1 MSLRKSSGGSSTGTR
16 CNDPAIVPECD
27 SRGFGG
33 IEIMKNPKNRQQ
45 DSDHPQ
51 GLSRRDFVKTGAA
64 GLGAAAIL
72 EADSARAQGASTGA
86 DSLEWHYDVDVVI
99 AGGGCAGLT
108 AAIRA
113 RDLGA
118 SVLVVDQNFDL
129 GGRMIH
135 SGSFVSLGGGDPLQ
149 LRDMKGQSD
158 KEGLVTAEPLEAP
171 EELDDDVDLLYA
183 DLTDWS
189 ITDSRG
195 QNPYRYN
202 EREMVRA
209 WAENCSATRE
219 FLTDNYVR
227 FGRING
233 THVGGGMSR
242 ARGATAFL
250 MLGDKTDI
258 MAGTVS
264 AEDAGQADRERS
276 SAFAPVQMTN
286 SDRTATPGAVGN
298 GAALSRSL
306 EFSAREKGVE
316 FMLHRCFDELVREE
330 PVAGRIIGIKAHYSP
345 RLHPDT
351 GERMES
357 YWQDGNIDERRE
369 VVHIRARKAV
379 ILASG
384 GHAGNPQVRG
394 MFYPA
399 LREPAFPTSG
409 LALQGPHGQ
418 DGSAMIASL
427 RVGAN
432 LAGMQ
437 QNLTGLTFHIST
449 RLGTRD
455 AYTTM
460 FPGHPSFG
468 YRGSAGVNVG
478 SAGFEEFI
486 AVNQVG
492 KRFFNEIWLPQR
504 SGGGQYP
511 GRGVVPNPGLE
522 HTPGDWR
529 NAATDW
535 VGEQYNYPGGL
546 DAALAINEGSEPPDY
561 YSGPIWAIFDQDTV
575 ERTGWELR
583 HPYVSDNGY
592 YFQADTIEE
601 LAAKIEAGHEFQRVP
616 LKHLGATVETW
627 NGYVDGGED
636 PEFARETEAPMHR
649 IVRPPFHA
657 LAIMVIWHD
666 SFGGLRC
673 NGKQQVVDMQGEV
686 IPGLYA
692 GGEAVG
698 GFSKHGL
705 GKGHV
710 HGFIAG
716 SNAAEEREV

>member
-1 MSLRKSSGGSSTGTR
+1 MADDL
-16 CNDPAIVPECD
+16 
-27 SRGFGG
+27 GG
-33 IEIMKNPKNRQQ
+33 IDMTKKKSDAQ
-45 DSDHPQ
+45 DSHSK
-51 GLSRRDFVKTGAA
+51 GLSRRDFVTTGAA
-64 GLGAAAIL
+64 GLGAAAL
-72 EADSARAQGASTGA
+72 LDAESAAAQGASTGA
-86 DSLEWHYDVDVVI
+86 AGLEWHYDVDVVV

-135 SGSFVSLGGGDPLQ
+135 SGSFVSLGGGDPVQ

-158 KEGLVTAEPLEAP
+158 REGFVTAKPVEDPP
-171 EELDDDVDLLYA
+171 ELDDNVDLLFT
-183 DLTDWS
+183 DVTDWS
-189 ITDSRG
+189 ITDSRA

-209 WAENCSATRE
+209 WAENCGPTRQ
-219 FLTDNYVR
+219 FLMENYVR

-242 ARGATAFL
+242 ARGATVFL

-258 MAGTVS
+258 KAGTVT
-264 AEDAGQADRERS
+264 AEDAGVADRERS
-276 SAFAPVQMTN
+276 SQFAPVQMTD
-286 SDRTATPGAVGN
+286 STRTVSAGAVSN
-298 GAALSRSL
+298 GAALARSL
-306 EFSAREKGVE
+306 EFSAREKGVQ
-316 FMLHRCFDELVREE
+316 FMLHRCFDELVREQ
-330 PVAGRIIGIKAHYSP
+330 PFAGRVIGIKAHYSP
-345 RLHPDT
+345 RVHPET

-357 YWQDGNIDERRE
+357 LWQNGNVDERRE
-369 VVHIRARKAV
+369 VVNIRARKAV
-379 ILASG
+379 VLASG
-384 GHAGNPQVRG
+384 GFAGNPQVRS

-399 LREPAFPTSG
+399 MREPAFPTSG

-418 DGSAMIASL
+418 DASALIAGL

-460 FPGHPSFG
+460 MPGHPTFG
-468 YRGSAGVNVG
+468 YRGSAGVNAG

-492 KRFFNEIWLPQR
+492 KRFFNEMLLPQR
-504 SGGGQYP
+504 AGGGQYP
-511 GRGVVPNPGLE
+511 GRGIVPHPGLA
-522 HTPGDWR
+522 HIPYDWR
-529 NAATDW
+529 NTAVDW
-535 VGEQYNYPGGL
+535 VRGEYNYPGGL
-546 DAALAINEGSEPPDY
+546 DAALAINEGSEAPDY
-561 YSGPIWAIFDQDTV
+561 YSGPLWAIFDQDAV
-575 ERTGWELR
+575 ERAEWELR
-583 HPYVSDNGY
+583 FPYVADNGY
-592 YFQADTIEE
+592 YFQADTIAE
-601 LAAKIEAGHEFQRVP
+601 LARKIESGHEFQRVP
-616 LKHLGATVETW
+616 LKYLAQTVETW
-627 NGYVDGGED
+627 NGYVDAGKD
-636 PEFARETEAPMHR
+636 PEFERETEAPMHP
-649 IVRPPFHA
+649 IARPPFHA
-657 LAIMVIWHD
+657 LAIMVLWHD
-666 SFGGLRC
+666 SLGGLRC
-673 NGKQQVVDMQGEV
+673 NGKQQVVDMRGEV

-716 SNAAEEREV
+716 TNAAQEPAA

>member
-1 MSLRKSSGGSSTGTR
+1 MARNDNNKSGAENRPASPGRRK
-16 CNDPAIVPECD
+16 
-27 SRGFGG
+27 
-33 IEIMKNPKNRQQ
+33 
-45 DSDHPQ
+45 
-51 GLSRRDFVKTGAA
+51 FVTTGAA
-64 GLGAAAIL
+64 GIGAAAL
-72 EADSARAQGASTGA
+72 LDGGRAGAQEASTGA
-86 DSLEWHYDVDVVI
+86 ESLQWHYDVDVVVV
-99 AGGGCAGLT
+99 GGGCAGIT

-149 LRDMKGQSD
+149 QRDMRGASD
-158 KEGLVTAEPLEAP
+158 KEGFVTAAPLEDP
-171 EELDDDVDLLYA
+171 EELDDNVELLFA
-183 DLTDWS
+183 DLTDWT

-209 WAENCSATRE
+209 WTENCSATRD

-227 FGRING
+227 FGRVNG

-258 MAGTVS
+258 KAGTVT
-264 AEDAGQADRERS
+264 AEDAGVADRERS

-286 SDRTATPGAVGN
+286 SARTVADGAVSN
-298 GAALSRSL
+298 GAALARCL
-306 EFSAREKGVE
+306 EFSAREKGVQI
-316 FMLHRCFDELVREE
+316 MLHRCFDELVREQ
-330 PVAGRIIGIKAHYSP
+330 PFAGRIVGIKAHYSP
-345 RLHPDT
+345 RQHPDT

-357 YWQDGNIDERRE
+357 YWQNGNVDERRE
-369 VVHIRARKAV
+369 VVHIRARKGV
-379 ILASG
+379 VLASG
-384 GHAGNPQVRG
+384 GHAGNPEIRS

-409 LALQGPHGQ
+409 SALQGPHGQ
-418 DGSAMIASL
+418 DASALKASL

-460 FPGHPSFG
+460 FPGHPTFG

-492 KRFFNEIWLPQR
+492 KRFFNEMRLPQR
-504 SGGGQYP
+504 AGGGQYP
-511 GRGVVPNPGLE
+511 GRGVVPNPGLA

-529 NAATDW
+529 NADADW
-535 VGEQYNYPGGL
+535 VGQQYNYPGGL
-546 DAALAINEGSEPPDY
+546 DAALAINEGSEPPHY
-561 YSGPIWAIFDQDTV
+561 YSGPLWAIFDQDTV
-575 ERTGWELR
+575 ERAGWELR
-583 HPYVSDNGY
+583 FPFVADNGY
-592 YFQADTIEE
+592 YFQADTIDE
-601 LAAKIEAGHEFQRVP
+601 LARKIEAGHEFQRVP
-616 LKHLGATVETW
+616 LRYLGETVRRW
-627 NGYVDGGED
+627 NGYVDAGED
-636 PEFARETEAPMHR
+636 PEFAREVDAPMHP
-649 IVRPPFHA
+649 VARPPFHA

-673 NGKQQVVDMQGEV
+673 NGRQQVVDLEGAV

-710 HGFIAG
+710 QGFIAG
-716 SNAAEEREV
+716 THAAQEPEA

>member
-1 MSLRKSSGGSSTGTR
+1 MPKKRKDQS
-16 CNDPAIVPECD
+16 PEQK
-27 SRGFGG
+27 
-33 IEIMKNPKNRQQ
+33 E
-45 DSDHPQ
+45 
-51 GLSRRDFVKTGAA
+51 GLSRRDFVTTGAA
-64 GLGAAAIL
+64 AGIGAAAML
-72 EADSARAQGASTGA
+72 DGEAARAQGGSTGA
-86 DSLEWHYDVDVVI
+86 GELEWHYDVDVIV
-99 AGGGCAGLT
+99 AGAGCAGLT

-118 SVLVVDQNFDL
+118 TVLVVDQNFDV

-149 LRDMKGQSD
+149 LRDMRGESD
-158 KEGLVTAEPLEAP
+158 KEGLVTADVLEDP
-171 EELDDDVDLLYA
+171 EELDDNVELLFK

-189 ITDSRG
+189 ITDDRG

-209 WAENCSATRE
+209 WAENCYATRE

-250 MLGDKTDI
+250 MLGDVTDI
-258 MAGTVS
+258 PAGTVS
-264 AEDAGQADRERS
+264 REDAGAVNRERS
-276 SAFAPVQMTN
+276 SAFAPVNMTN
-286 SDRTATPGAVGN
+286 STRTVAPDAVGN
-298 GAALSRSL
+298 GAALSRCL

-330 PVAGRIIGIKAHYSP
+330 PFAGRIAGIKAHYSP
-345 RLHPDT
+345 RMHPET

-357 YWQDGNIDERRE
+357 YWQNGNIDERRE

-384 GHAGNPQVRG
+384 GHAGNPQVRS

-409 LALQGPHGQ
+409 FALQGPHGQ
-418 DGSAMIASL
+418 DASALTAGL

-437 QNLTGLTFHIST
+437 QNLTGLTFHVST

-460 FPGHPSFG
+460 FPGHPTFG

-492 KRFFNEIWLPQR
+492 KRFFNEIRLPQR

-529 NAATDW
+529 NADAVW
-535 VGEQYNYPGGL
+535 VGGRYSYPGGI

-561 YSGPIWAIFDQDTV
+561 YSGPLWAIFDQDAV
-575 ERTGWELR
+575 ERAGWSLQF
-583 HPYVSDNGY
+583 PYVADNGY

-601 LAAKIEAGHEFQRVP
+601 LARRIEDGHEFQRMP
-616 LKHLGATVETW
+616 LKYLAETVASW
-627 NGYVDGGED
+627 NQYVADDRD
-636 PEFARETEAPMHR
+636 PDFAREVDAPMHA
-649 IVRPPFHA
+649 IARPPFHA
-657 LAIMVIWHD
+657 LAIMIIWHD

-673 NGKQQVVDMQGEV
+673 NGKQQVIDMQGDV

-716 SNAAEEREV
+716 TNAAAETEA